1 MRRNSVL
8 VVIALLLIG
17 ASLLSVRML
26 VHADANQRLALNSD
40 VMPLVQRAHLL
51 QAADPQ
57 QQLRLSIGLQLRNTA
72 ELDSLLNA
80 IDDPRSAQYHRYLT
94 PAMFNLLFAPTPGQ
108 VRQVVSYLQSQ
119 GFTITAIASNN
130 QLIDATGS
138 VAQAQQAFNTRINN
152 YWLGGHTFY
161 ANATAPSL
169 PAPLVP
175 LVTSIGGLD
184 NSLHYQPHYRKLN
197 TRSAAPGGYTPD
209 DLATAY
215 DATPLQNAG
224 FQGDGQAVALFELDG
239 YQSGDVAQYFQAYDL
254 GNPSITNVLVD
265 GFNGSAGQAA
275 IETEL
280 DIEVTAAMAPHARQI
295 VYEGPNTTQGLNDTY
310 NRIVTDHK
318 AHIAVVS
325 WGICEASSGPGELQT
340 LDNIF
345 KQAAAQGIA
354 FFAASGDAG
363 AYDCGD
369 DNPAVDSPASDPYVT
384 GVGGTNLQL
393 SSGAYDYESVWSN
406 SKSKLRSPKGAG
418 SGGGISN
425 TFKLPPW
432 QSGPGVDNQYSNGNR
447 QVPDVTADA
456 NPATGY
462 SIYCT
467 VMNAGCPS
475 SGWITV
481 GGTSAAAPLW
491 AGSMALINQ
500 YLRADGKAR
509 VGFANPTLY
518 RLFNVQQ
525 AFPAFH
531 DITDGTNLLYSATT
545 GYDLASG
552 LGSPDIYNIARDL
565 DPGGSAPSINRGA
578 TRPVGPAIVFAAAAA
593 PTTAAQGT

>member
-1 MRRNSVL
+1 MRRNTVF

-17 ASLLSVRML
+17 ASLASVRVL
-26 VHADANQRLALNSD
+26 VHADANQHLALNSD
-40 VMPLVQRAHLL
+40 VMPLLQRAHLL

-57 QQLRLSIGLQLRNTA
+57 RPLHLSIGLQLRNSA
-72 ELDSLLNA
+72 ELDRLLNA
-80 IDDPRSAQYHRYLT
+80 ISDPRSAQYHHYLT
-94 PAMFNLLFAPTPGQ
+94 PAVFNLLFAPTPAQ
-108 VRQVVSYLQSQ
+108 VRQVVSFLQSQ
-119 GFTITAIASNN
+119 GFTITTIASNN

-138 VAQAQQAFNTRINN
+138 VAQAQQAFNTHINT
-152 YWLGGHTFY
+152 YQLGGHTFY

-169 PAPLVP
+169 PASLIP

-184 NSLHYQPHYRKLN
+184 NSLHYQPHYRRLN
-197 TRSAAPGGYTPD
+197 ARLAAPGGYTPD

-215 DATPLQNAG
+215 DATPLQDAG
-224 FQGDGQAVALFELDG
+224 FLGDGQSVALFELDG
-239 YQSGDVAQYFQAYDL
+239 YQLGDVAQYFQAYNL
-254 GNPSITNVLVD
+254 GNPNITNVLVD
-265 GFNGSAGQAA
+265 GFNGSAGQSAV
-275 IETEL
+275 ETEL

-318 AHIAVVS
+318 AHVAVVS
-325 WGICEASSGPGELQT
+325 WGICEANSGPGELQT

-345 KQAAAQGIA
+345 KQAAIEGIA

-369 DNPAVDSPASDPYVT
+369 SNPAVDSPASDPYVT
-384 GVGGTNLQL
+384 GVGGTSLQL
-393 SSGAYDYESVWSN
+393 ASDAYGYESVWSN
-406 SKSKLRSPKGAG
+406 PKSKLRSPNGAG

-425 TFKLPPW
+425 TFKRPSW
-432 QSGPGVDNQYSNGNR
+432 QNGPGVDNQYTNGNR

-456 NPATGY
+456 DPTTGY

-481 GGTSAAAPLW
+481 GGTSTAAPLW

-500 YLRADGKAR
+500 YLRSDGKAR

-518 RLFNVQQ
+518 RLFNTPQ

-531 DITDGTNLLYSATT
+531 DITDGTNLLYPATT

-552 LGSPDIYNIARDL
+552 LGSPDLYNIARDL
-565 DPGGSAPSINRGA
+565 DPSGSSPSINRGA
-578 TRPVGPAIVFAAAAA
+578 TGLAGPAIVFAAAAS
-593 PTTAAQGT
+593 PITAAQDT

>member
-1 MRRNSVL
+1 MRRNIVF

-17 ASLLSVRML
+17 ASLVSVRML

-40 VMPLVQRAHLL
+40 VMPLLQRAHLL

-57 QQLRLSIGLQLRNTA
+57 QQLRLSIGLQLRNSA
-72 ELDSLLNA
+72 ELDSLLKA
-80 IDDPRSAQYHRYLT
+80 IYDPRSAQYHHYLT
-94 PAMFNLLFAPTPGQ
+94 PALFNLLFAPTPGQ
-108 VRQVVSYLQSQ
+108 VRQVASFLQSQ
-119 GFTITAIASNN
+119 GLTVTAIASNN

-152 YWLGGHTFY
+152 YRLGTHTFY

-169 PAPLVP
+169 PASLIP

-184 NSLHYQPHYRKLN
+184 NSLHYQPHYRRLN
-197 TRSAAPGGYTPD
+197 ARPAAPGGYTPD
-209 DLATAY
+209 DLAAAY

-224 FQGDGQAVALFELDG
+224 FLGDGQAVALFELDG

-275 IETEL
+275 IEAEL
-280 DIEVTAAMAPHARQI
+280 DIEVVAAMAPHARQI

-310 NRIVTDHK
+310 NKIVTDHK
-318 AHIAVVS
+318 ARIAVVS
-325 WGICEASSGPGELQT
+325 WGICESSSGPGELQI

-345 KQAAAQGIA
+345 KQAAAQGIS

-369 DNPAVDSPASDPYVT
+369 GNPAVDSPASDPYVT

-393 SSGAYDYESVWSN
+393 NSGAYDYESVWSN
-406 SKSKLRSPKGAG
+406 PKSKLRSPKGAG

-456 NPATGY
+456 APATGY

-518 RLFNVQQ
+518 RLSNVQQ

-565 DPGGSAPSINRGA
+565 DPSGSAPSINRGA
-578 TRPVGPAIVFAAAAA
+578 TRLAGPAIVFAVVAA

>member
-1 MRRNSVL
+1 
-8 VVIALLLIG
+8 
-17 ASLLSVRML
+17 ML
-26 VHADANQRLALNSD
+26 VHADANQRLSLNSNI
-40 VMPLVQRAHLL
+40 VPLLQRANLL

-57 QQLRLSIGLQLRNTA
+57 QQVHLSIGLQMRNAA
-72 ELDSLLNA
+72 ELDRLLNA
-80 IDDPRSAQYHRYLT
+80 IYDPQSAQYHHYLT
-94 PAMFNLLFAPTPGQ
+94 PAAFNMLFAPTPDQ
-108 VRQVVSYLQSQ
+108 VRQVASFLQDQ
-119 GFTITAIASNN
+119 GFTITAVAANN

-138 VAQAQQAFNTRINN
+138 IAQVQYAFNTQINN
-152 YWLGGHTFY
+152 YRLGSRTFY

-169 PAPLVP
+169 PASLIP

-184 NSLHYQPHYRKLN
+184 NSLHYQPHYRRLN
-197 TRSAAPGGYTPD
+197 TRQAAPGGYTPE
-209 DLATAY
+209 DLAAAY

-224 FQGDGQAVALFELDG
+224 ILGDGQTIALFELDG
-239 YQSGDVAQYFQAYDL
+239 YQPGDVAQYFQAYNLD
-254 GNPSITNVLVD
+254 NPSITNILVD
-265 GFNGSAGQAA
+265 GFNGSAGQGA

-318 AHIAVVS
+318 ASAAVTT
-325 WGICEASSGPGELQT
+325 WGICESNAGPGELQT
-340 LDNIF
+340 LDHIF

-354 FFAASGDAG
+354 IFAASGDAG

-369 DNPAVDSPASDPYVT
+369 SNPAVDSPASDPYVT

-393 SSGAYDYESVWSN
+393 NTGTYDHESVWSN
-406 SKSKLRSPKGAG
+406 PKSKLRGPKGAG

-425 TFKLPPW
+425 TFKRSGW
-432 QSGPGVDNQYSNGNR
+432 QIGPGVDNQYSNGNR

-456 NPATGY
+456 DPAVGY

-467 VMNAGCPS
+467 VMNAGCPP

-481 GGTSAAAPLW
+481 GGTSAATPLW
-491 AGSMALINQ
+491 AGGITLINQ
-500 YLRADGKAR
+500 YLKDDGKAR
-509 VGFANPTLY
+509 IGFANPTLY
-518 RLFNVQQ
+518 RLNTLQ

-565 DPGGSAPSINRGA
+565 DPGNSAIA
-578 TRPVGPAIVFAAAAA
+578 TPPAGLAIVFAAAASPA
-593 PTTAAQGT
+593 TAAQDT

>member
-1 MRRNSVL
+1 MRRNIVF

-17 ASLLSVRML
+17 ASLVSVRML

-40 VMPLVQRAHLL
+40 VMPLLQRAHLL

-57 QQLRLSIGLQLRNTA
+57 QPLRLSIGLQLRNAA
-72 ELDSLLNA
+72 ELDRLLNA
-80 IDDPRSAQYHRYLT
+80 ISDPRSAQYHHYLT

-108 VRQVVSYLQSQ
+108 VRQVVSFLQSQ
-119 GFTITAIASNN
+119 GFTITTIASNN

-152 YWLGGHTFY
+152 YRLGTHTFY

-169 PAPLVP
+169 PASLIP

-184 NSLHYQPHYRKLN
+184 NSLHYQPHYRRLN
-197 TRSAAPGGYTPD
+197 ARSAAPGGYTPD

-224 FQGDGQAVALFELDG
+224 FLGDGQAVALFEMDG

-275 IETEL
+275 IEAEL
-280 DIEVTAAMAPHARQI
+280 DIEVVAAMAPHARQI

-325 WGICEASSGPGELQT
+325 WGICESSSGPGELQT

-369 DNPAVDSPASDPYVT
+369 SNPAVDSPASDPYVT

-393 SSGAYDYESVWSN
+393 NSSAYNYESVWSN
-406 SKSKLRSPKGAG
+406 PKSKLRSPKGAG
-418 SGGGISN
+418 GGGGISN

-456 NPATGY
+456 DPTTGY

-475 SGWITV
+475 SGWITI

-500 YLRADGKAR
+500 YLRADGKVR

-518 RLFNVQQ
+518 RLSNVQQ

-531 DITDGTNLLYSATT
+531 DITAGTNLLYSATT

-565 DPGGSAPSINRGA
+565 DPSGNVLSP
-578 TRPVGPAIVFAAAAA
+578 
-593 PTTAAQGT
+593 

>member
-1 MRRNSVL
+1 MRRNIVF

-17 ASLLSVRML
+17 ASLASVRML

-40 VMPLVQRAHLL
+40 VMPLVQHARLQ

-57 QQLRLSIGLQLRNTA
+57 QQLHLSIGLHLRNSA
-72 ELDSLLNA
+72 VLDRLLQA
-80 IDDPRSAQYHRYLT
+80 IYDPRSAQYHHYLT
-94 PAMFNLLFAPTPGQ
+94 PALFNLFFAPAPGQ
-108 VRQVVSYLQSQ
+108 VRQVASFLQSQ
-119 GFTITAIASNN
+119 GLTVTAIASNN
-130 QLIDATGS
+130 QLIDVTGS
-138 VAQAQQAFNTRINN
+138 VSQVQQAFDTRINN
-152 YWLGGHTFY
+152 YWLGGHIFY

-169 PAPLVP
+169 PASLIP
-175 LVTSIGGLD
+175 LVTSVGGLD
-184 NSLHYQPHYRKLN
+184 NGLHYQPHYRRLN
-197 TRSAAPGGYTPD
+197 ARAAAPGGYTPD
-209 DLATAY
+209 DLAAAY

-224 FQGDGQAVALFELDG
+224 FLGDGQAVALFELDG
-239 YQSGDVAQYFQAYDL
+239 YQAGDVAQYFQAYGL

-265 GFNGSAGQAA
+265 GFNGSAGQGA

-280 DIEVTAAMAPHARQI
+280 DIEVTAALAPRARQI

-325 WGICEASSGPGELQT
+325 WGICESSSGPGELQT

-345 KQAAAQGIA
+345 KQAAAQGISI
-354 FFAASGDAG
+354 FAASGDAG

-369 DNPAVDSPASDPYVT
+369 SNPAVDSPASDPYVT

-393 SSGAYDYESVWSN
+393 NSGAYTYESVWSN
-406 SKSKLRSPKGAG
+406 PKSKLRSPRGAG

-425 TFKLPPW
+425 TFKLPAW

-456 NPATGY
+456 DPTTGY

-467 VMNAGCPS
+467 VMNAGCPP

-500 YLRADGKAR
+500 YLRTDGKAR

-531 DITDGTNLLYSATT
+531 DITGGTNLLYSATK

-552 LGSPDIYNIARDL
+552 LGSPDIYNVARDL
-565 DPGGSAPSINRGA
+565 DPGGDVLSP
-578 TRPVGPAIVFAAAAA
+578 
-593 PTTAAQGT
+593 

>member
-1 MRRNSVL
+1 MRRNIVF

-17 ASLLSVRML
+17 TSLAGVRML
-26 VHADANQRLALNSD
+26 VHADANRRLALSSD
-40 VMPLVQRAHLL
+40 IVPLVQRAHLL

-57 QQLRLSIGLQLRNTA
+57 QQLHLSIGLQLRNSA
-72 ELDSLLNA
+72 ELDRLLNA
-80 IDDPRSAQYHRYLT
+80 IYDPRSAQYHHYLT
-94 PAMFNLLFAPTPGQ
+94 PAAFNMLFAPTPDQ
-108 VRQVVSYLQSQ
+108 VRQVVSFLQSQ
-119 GFTITAIASNN
+119 GFTVTTVAANN

-138 VAQAQQAFNTRINN
+138 IAQAQYAFNTRINN
-152 YWLGGHTFY
+152 YRLGSRTFY

-169 PAPLVP
+169 PASLTS
-175 LVTSIGGLD
+175 LITSIGGLD
-184 NSLHYQPHYRKLN
+184 NSLHYQPHYRRLN
-197 TRSAAPGGYTPD
+197 VRQAAPGGYTPE
-209 DLATAY
+209 DLAAAY
-215 DATPLQNAG
+215 DAAPLQNAG
-224 FQGDGQAVALFELDG
+224 ILGDGQAVALFELDG
-239 YQSGDVAQYFQAYDL
+239 YQPGDVAQYFQAYNL

-265 GFNGSAGQAA
+265 GFNGSAGQGA

-295 VYEGPNTTQGLNDTY
+295 IYEGPNTTQGLNDTY

-318 AHIAVVS
+318 ARIALTS
-325 WGICEASSGPGELQT
+325 WGICESSSGPGELQT

-369 DNPAVDSPASDPYVT
+369 GNPAVDSPASDPYVT
-384 GVGGTNLQL
+384 GIGGTNLQL
-393 SSGAYDYESVWSN
+393 NTGAYDHESVWSN
-406 SKSKLRSPKGAG
+406 PKSKLRSPRGAG

-425 TFKLPPW
+425 TFKRPTW
-432 QSGPGVDNQYSNGNR
+432 QSGPGVDSQYSNGNR
-447 QVPDVTADA
+447 QIPDVTADA
-456 NPATGY
+456 DPAAGY

-467 VMNAGCPS
+467 VMNAGCPP

-481 GGTSAAAPLW
+481 GGTSAATPLW
-491 AGSMALINQ
+491 AGSLALINQ

-531 DITDGTNLLYSATT
+531 DITNGTNLLYSATT

-565 DPGGSAPSINRGA
+565 DPGDSAIA
-578 TRPVGPAIVFAAAAA
+578 TLPAGPAIVFAAAASPA
-593 PTTAAQGT
+593 TAAQDT

>member
-1 MRRNSVL
+1 MRRNIVF

-17 ASLLSVRML
+17 ASLVSVRML

-40 VMPLVQRAHLL
+40 VMPLLQRAHLL

-57 QQLRLSIGLQLRNTA
+57 QPLRLSIGLQLRNAA
-72 ELDSLLNA
+72 ELDRLLNA
-80 IDDPRSAQYHRYLT
+80 ISDPRSAQYHHYLT

-108 VRQVVSYLQSQ
+108 VRQVVSFLQSQ
-119 GFTITAIASNN
+119 GFTITTIASNN

-138 VAQAQQAFNTRINN
+138 VAQAQQAVNTRINN
-152 YWLGGHTFY
+152 YRLGTHTFY

-169 PAPLVP
+169 PASLIP

-184 NSLHYQPHYRKLN
+184 NSLHYQPHYRRLN
-197 TRSAAPGGYTPD
+197 ARSAAPGGYTPD

-224 FQGDGQAVALFELDG
+224 FLGDGQAVALYL
-239 YQSGDVAQYFQAYDL
+239 QAYDL

-275 IETEL
+275 IEAEL
-280 DIEVTAAMAPHARQI
+280 DIEVVAAMAPHARQI

-325 WGICEASSGPGELQT
+325 WGICESSSGPGELQT

-369 DNPAVDSPASDPYVT
+369 GNPAVDSPASDPYVT
-384 GVGGTNLQL
+384 GIGGTNLQL
-393 SSGAYDYESVWSN
+393 NTGAYDHESVWSN
-406 SKSKLRSPKGAG
+406 PKSKLRSPRGAG

-425 TFKLPPW
+425 TFKRPTW
-432 QSGPGVDNQYSNGNR
+432 QSGPGVDSQYSNGNR
-447 QVPDVTADA
+447 QIPDVTADA
-456 NPATGY
+456 DPAAGY

-467 VMNAGCPS
+467 VMNAGCPP

-481 GGTSAAAPLW
+481 GGTSAATPLW
-491 AGSMALINQ
+491 AGSLALINQ

-531 DITDGTNLLYSATT
+531 DITNGTNLLYSATT

-565 DPGGSAPSINRGA
+565 DPGDSAIA
-578 TRPVGPAIVFAAAAA
+578 TLPAGPAIVFAAAASPA
-593 PTTAAQGT
+593 TAAQDT

>member
-1 MRRNSVL
+1 MRRNIIF

-17 ASLLSVRML
+17 ASLVSVRML
-26 VHADANQRLALNSD
+26 VYADANQRLALNSD
-40 VMPLVQRAHLL
+40 VMPLLQRAHLL

-57 QQLRLSIGLQLRNTA
+57 QQLHLSIGLQLRNSA
-72 ELDSLLNA
+72 ELDRLLNA
-80 IDDPRSAQYHRYLT
+80 FSDPRSAQYHHYLT

-108 VRQVVSYLQSQ
+108 VRQVVSFLQSQ
-119 GFTITAIASNN
+119 GFTVTAIASNN

-152 YWLGGHTFY
+152 YRLGGHTFY

-169 PAPLVP
+169 PVSLIP

-184 NSLHYQPHYRKLN
+184 NSLHYQPHYRRLN
-197 TRSAAPGGYTPD
+197 ARSAAPGGYTPD

-224 FQGDGQAVALFELDG
+224 FLGDGQAVALFELDG
-239 YQSGDVAQYFQAYDL
+239 YQSGDVAQYFQAYNL

-265 GFNGSAGQAA
+265 GFNGSAGQSA

-318 AHIAVVS
+318 ARIAVVS
-325 WGICEASSGPGELQT
+325 WGICESSSGPGELQI

-345 KQAAAQGIA
+345 KQAAAQGIS

-369 DNPAVDSPASDPYVT
+369 GNPAVDSPASDPYVT

-393 SSGAYDYESVWSN
+393 NSGAYDYESVWSN
-406 SKSKLRSPKGAG
+406 PKSKLRSPKGAG

-456 NPATGY
+456 DPATGY

-481 GGTSAAAPLW
+481 GGTSPAAPLW

-565 DPGGSAPSINRGA
+565 DPSGSAPSINRGA
-578 TRPVGPAIVFAAAAA
+578 TRLAGPAIVFAVAAA
-593 PTTAAQGT
+593 PTTAAQDT